1 MRKLHRFVNLRL
13 LPLAALGWTNGML
26 AAGLVILASVSTQAQ
41 EAEEVIKFDVSL
53 VTVSVGVK
61 DGKGRTLLG
70 LKPEDFRVTDENRPV
85 TPEFFE
91 SEAPA
96 SIVFV
101 IDTSSSMK
109 GIRWKSLVSGLRG
122 FLKKAR
128 EGNDYTLIAF
138 DKTARRLAEKV
149 DAAEIVKHLSEL
161 RPDGETALY
170 DGLLL
175 GLEALKS
182 TPQRNKALVL
192 ISDGDDNSSRTGL
205 AEVEKEAFARRIT
218 IYSVGL
224 HLNEP
229 CRTISPE
236 ACNGKAVIKQLA
248 TVTGGLAFFPDAE
261 ELSGVLKEIGKD
273 VRTLYSLSYYPPDKK
288 AGWRSV
294 RVTIAQTERKPNLR
308 YQERYLMK

>member
-1 MRKLHRFVNLRL
+1 MRKLHRFQHLRL
-13 LPLAALGWTNGML
+13 LSLAALGWTNSML
-26 AAGLVILASVSTQAQ
+26 AAGLVILASVPAQAQ
-41 EAEEVIKFDVSL
+41 EAPEVIKFDVSL

-61 DGKGRTLLG
+61 DGKGRALLG
-70 LKPEDFRVTDENRPV
+70 LKSEDFRVTDENRPV

-91 SEAPA
+91 SEGPA

-149 DAAEIVKHLSEL
+149 DAAEIVRHLSEL
-161 RPDGETALY
+161 CPDGETALY
-170 DGLLL
+170 DGVLL

-182 TPQRNKALVL
+182 TPQRHKALVL
-192 ISDGDDNSSRTGL
+192 ISDGQDNSSRTGL

-229 CRTISPE
+229 CRISPE
-236 ACNGKAVIKQLA
+236 ACDGKAAIKQLA
-248 TVTGGLAFFPDAE
+248 TVTGGLAFFPNAE

-273 VRTLYSLSYYPPDKK
+273 VSGLYSLSYYPPDKK

-294 RVTIAQTERKPNLR
+294 RVTVAQTERKPNLR